1 MMDVFHEYYVLY
13 IIYLMALSI
22 FSLASTV
29 VLGIC
34 LFHSMRTH
42 TECSVSNTAGELIHP
57 FV

>member
-1 MMDVFHEYYVLY
+1 MMEVFHVVLC

-34 LFHSMRTH
+34 LFHSMRIH